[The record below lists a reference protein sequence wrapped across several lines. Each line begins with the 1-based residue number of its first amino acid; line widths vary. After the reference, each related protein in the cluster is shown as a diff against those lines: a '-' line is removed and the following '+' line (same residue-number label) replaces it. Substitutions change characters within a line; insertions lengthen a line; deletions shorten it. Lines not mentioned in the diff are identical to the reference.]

1 METTEKHIN
10 PFSTN
15 RREGEDKSKIYLNY
29 PDASNWFSNSNF
41 LFEGNR
47 GSGKTSILSAFNYEN
62 LWLDN
67 SLIVPNK
74 ALEYLYMGKPNFLG
88 TLYKCEIHEN
98 STWEK
103 WSSIYGEDKAE
114 IIYTTYMNFYFSE
127 KFIEAI
133 EIIQKEKNAYIY
145 QDDKELYF
153 IESVLEK
160 AFPIEEFRPKLFDYS
175 LHRLKLIFKDVHNK
189 IRQNIIYGI
198 SLEDICKAICIHE
211 NCSLIAEVCLL
222 IQKSFHAFSDVLFF
236 SLIDDINRLK
246 KWQTKCINSMVLA
259 YRSPISF
266 KLSCVLGLL
275 KTRDTRDEERPLG
288 NSDVTTIPLGYDEDE
303 TKITKQKD
311 IGDLLSII
319 FNSRIKTIHPNISE
333 IDLGKIF
340 GKSPD
345 LNTLLLNTLKK
356 SEKKDV
362 ANLLKEYESSGEKY
376 ITDFWIKKHSLKTL
390 EDDSDGNKLSIRR
403 NDSAVYKKMRQACT
417 FSIIN
422 QYNLG
427 RHFEYSSIDIIKHL
441 ICGSIRRFLKI
452 CEFLWEEMKDQI
464 ETKGTILKISQK
476 SQSKAIRNSADYVYN
491 GIDDRPLRES
501 IDTSCRKICDR
512 LSNIFSSFISLE
524 SLKKTT
530 ECLSL
535 RIPKKNIDK
544 ETLSLIDSIV
554 LFEAFIKIDDG
565 DYFKIGLHPTLS
577 PKFNLPY
584 RSPFYYSETI
594 SLADFKSIVAFSET
608 EMKGLYKKLYNK
620 RVGLDDEKTLF
631 EHE

>member
-1 METTEKHIN
+1 METINKCIN

-15 RREGEDKSKIYLNY
+15 RREGEDKSKIYLSY
-29 PDASNWFSNSNF
+29 SDALNWFSSSNF

-62 LWLDN
+62 VWLN
-67 SLIVPNK
+67 NTLIIPDQT
-74 ALEYLYMGKPNFLG
+74 LRYLYEGKPTFLG
-88 TLYKCEIHEN
+88 ALYKCEIQEN

-103 WSSIYGEDKAE
+103 WSFIHGKDNAE

-127 KFIEAI
+127 KFIEAVEVI
-133 EIIQKEKNAYIY
+133 LKEKSQFVN
-145 QDDKELYF
+145 QEDKELYF
-153 IESVLEK
+153 IDSVLEK
-160 AFPIEEFRPKLFDYS
+160 AFPIEDKRPKLFDYS
-175 LHRLKLIFKDVHNK
+175 LHRLKLIFKDIHNK
-189 IRQNIIYGI
+189 IRQNIIYGV
-198 SLEDICKAICIHE
+198 SLEDICKTICIHE

-222 IQKSFHAFSDVLFF
+222 IQKSFHTFSDVLFF
-236 SLIDDINRLK
+236 PLIDDINRLK

-266 KLSCVLGLL
+266 KMSSVLGLL

-288 NSDVTTIPLGYDEDE
+288 NSDMNIIPLGYDEDD
-303 TKITKQKD
+303 TKISKQKD
-311 IGDLLSII
+311 ISELLTII
-319 FNSRIKTIHPNISE
+319 FNSRIKTVYPNVS
-333 IDLGKIF
+333 DLDLNKIF

-362 ANLLKEYESSGEKY
+362 LDLINEYEKSGEKY
-376 ITDFWIKKHSLKTL
+376 ITDFWIQKHSLKTL
-390 EDDSDGNKLSIRR
+390 EAESESNKLSARR
-403 NDSAVYKKMRQACT
+403 NESAVYKKMRQACT

-427 RHFEYSSIDIIKHL
+427 GNFEYSTVDIIKHL

-452 CEFLWEEMKDQI
+452 CEFLWEEMKLQI
-464 ETKGTILKISQK
+464 EEKGTILKISSK
-476 SQSKAIRNSADYVYN
+476 LQSKAIRNSADYVYN
-491 GIDDRPLRES
+491 GIDDRPLRET

-512 LSNIFSSFISLE
+512 LSNIFLSFISLD
-524 SLKKTT
+524 SLKITT

-535 RIPKKNIDK
+535 RIPKKDLDK
-544 ETLSLIDSIV
+544 ATLGLIDSIV

-577 PKFNLPY
+577 PKFHLPY

-594 SLADFKSIVAFSET
+594 SSSDFRNIIAFSEND
-608 EMKGLYKKLYNK
+608 MKGLYKKLYNK
-620 RVGLDDEKTLF
+620 RIGLDYERTLF
-631 EHE
+631 DN

>member
-1 METTEKHIN
+1 MKTPERQNN

-15 RREGEDKSKIYLNY
+15 RREGEDKNKIYLSYSN
-29 PDASNWFSNSNF
+29 ALNWFSNSNF

-62 LWLDN
+62 VWLDS
-67 SLIVPNK
+67 SLIIPDK
-74 ALEYLYMGKPNFLG
+74 TLEHLYSGKPSFLG
-88 TLYKCEIHEN
+88 TLYKCEIQEN

-103 WSSIYGEDKAE
+103 WKSLHGEDKAE

-133 EIIQKEKNAYIY
+133 ESIQRDKNEYIH

-153 IESVLEK
+153 INSVLEK
-160 AFPIEEFRPKLFDYS
+160 AFPIEELRPKIFDYS
-175 LHRLKLIFKDVHNK
+175 LHRLKLIFKDIHNK
-189 IRQNIIYGI
+189 IRQNIIYGVA
-198 SLEDICKAICIHE
+198 LEDMCKTICIHD
-211 NCSLIAEVCLL
+211 NCSLIVDVCLL
-222 IQKSFHAFSDVLFF
+222 IQKSFPAFSGISFF

-246 KWQTKCINSMVLA
+246 KWQIKCVNSMVVA

-288 NSDVTTIPLGYDEDE
+288 NSDISTIPLGYDEDD
-303 TKITKQKD
+303 TKISKQKD
-311 IGDLLSII
+311 ISELLTII
-319 FNSRIKTIHPNISE
+319 FNSRVKSIYPDIS
-333 IDLGKIF
+333 DLDLDKIF

-345 LNTLLLNTLKK
+345 INTLLLNTLKK
-356 SEKKDV
+356 SEKQDV
-362 ANLLKEYESSGEKY
+362 VDLLKEYSASGEKFF
-376 ITDFWIKKHSLKTL
+376 TDFWINKYSIKIT
-390 EDDSDGNKLSIRR
+390 EDESDGNKLSARR

-422 QYNLG
+422 EYGLG
-427 RHFEYSSIDIIKHL
+427 GYFDYSSMEIIKHL

-452 CEFLWEEMKDQI
+452 CEFLWEEMKSQI
-464 ETKGTILKISQK
+464 ETKGTIVKISSN
-476 SQSKAIRNSADYVYN
+476 SQSKAIRKSADYVYN
-491 GIDDRPLRES
+491 GIDDRPLREN

-512 LSNIFSSFISLE
+512 LSVIFLYFISPD
-524 SLKKTT
+524 SLKRTT

-544 ETLSLIDSIV
+544 SIIGLIDSIV

-577 PKFNLPY
+577 PKYYLPY

-594 SLADFKSIVAFSET
+594 SLADFKNIISFSEN
-608 EMKGLYKKLYNK
+608 EMKGLYKKLNNK
-620 RVGLDDEKTLF
+620 RVGLDYEKTLF
-631 EHE
+631 DND